1 MDKKRTVLDQGGFW
15 KPSVSSSFGH
25 SSSSNSRNYSNSG
38 SGGGGGGD
46 VLRDDEGGGSASAA
60 VAIRPFNFA
69 TTPLAMQRQC
79 LPIAK
84 HRTQLLYALEHYSVI
99 VVVGETGE

>member
-1 MDKKRTVLDQGGFW
+1 MDKKRAVLDQGGFW
-15 KPSVSSSFGH
+15 KPSMSPSFGH
-25 SSSSNSRNYSNSG
+25 NSSSNSRNYNNS
-38 SGGGGGGD
+38 GGGGD

-60 VAIRPFNFA
+60 VAIRTFNFA